1 MMKERL
7 KQLRNIKNCIKE
19 KIKFVLR
26 PFGRG
31 IAYVMKALYKKPL
44 LLNLILSL
52 LLATVLE
59 FCGRQTF
66 DVSTLEFITENT
78 PMFLYSVFIIFFS
91 YSIVLIVSRRIFLY
105 IVISALWGI
114 VGLVNFMMLSSR
126 NTPFTYVDVTLMKS
140 VLPVITNYY
149 SIPEII
155 GMAAMIMIGLVLLV
169 TGFLYL
175 PTEEKKEGKD
185 QRRKFI
191 RNLSGVI
198 IIAAAFIGTTQYG
211 LKNGFITTEIH
222 NIRLAYSDYGTPYCF
237 SVTALKT
244 GIDRPSNYSEEH
256 MKKIVKNVED
266 ASEKEVKKSNVK
278 KKKPNIIFVQLESHF
293 DITQVKGVK
302 FNKDPLENFHKY
314 MREYSSGHTMMPSYG
329 AGTANTEFEIMT
341 QMDLDVFGAAEYPYK
356 TVLQEKTTE
365 SVPTDLK
372 AEGYT
377 AHAIHNNSAA
387 FYDRDLVFSN
397 LGYDTFT
404 SKECMDI
411 KKWTE
416 NGWAEDAIL
425 TEQINDV
432 LDSTENQDFIYT
444 ISVQGHGD
452 YPTTEVLENPTIEV
466 EGIEDEA
473 LRNKYIYYANQV
485 DEMDDFVKQLVESL
499 EKRDEETILVMY
511 GDHLPSLGI
520 EDEDLT
526 YGNKYWTSYFI
537 WDNIGLKKQDGNI
550 EAYQL
555 ASTIMDRIG
564 IHDGILTKFH
574 QTQKGSDTYLKNLT
588 DLQYDIFYGKNYIY
602 DQENP
607 YKPTD
612 ITFGC
617 RNLEVTKI
625 YESDDSI
632 FIVGNNFTN
641 YCNVLVAGNK
651 ISTTFHN
658 EHLLEISKEDIQDGD
673 VFEVDIISKAPRT
686 LRRSAEYQYK
696 KGIDEEK

>member
-1 MMKERL
+1 
-7 KQLRNIKNCIKE
+7 
-19 KIKFVLR
+19 
-26 PFGRG
+26 
-31 IAYVMKALYKKPL
+31 
-44 LLNLILSL
+44 
-52 LLATVLE
+52 
-59 FCGRQTF
+59 
-66 DVSTLEFITENT
+66 
-78 PMFLYSVFIIFFS
+78 
-91 YSIVLIVSRRIFLY
+91 
-105 IVISALWGI
+105 
-114 VGLVNFMMLSSR
+114 
-126 NTPFTYVDVTLMKS
+126 
-140 VLPVITNYY
+140 
-149 SIPEII
+149 
-155 GMAAMIMIGLVLLV
+155 
-169 TGFLYL
+169 
-175 PTEEKKEGKD
+175 
-185 QRRKFI
+185 
-191 RNLSGVI
+191 
-198 IIAAAFIGTTQYG
+198 
-211 LKNGFITTEIH
+211 
-222 NIRLAYSDYGTPYCF
+222 
-237 SVTALKT
+237 
-244 GIDRPSNYSEEH
+244 
-256 MKKIVKNVED
+256 
-266 ASEKEVKKSNVK
+266 
-278 KKKPNIIFVQLESHF
+278 
-293 DITQVKGVK
+293 
-302 FNKDPLENFHKY
+302 
-314 MREYSSGHTMMPSYG
+314 
-329 AGTANTEFEIMT
+329 
-341 QMDLDVFGAAEYPYK
+341 
-356 TVLQEKTTE
+356 
-365 SVPTDLK
+365 
-372 AEGYT
+372 
-377 AHAIHNNSAA
+377 
-387 FYDRDLVFSN
+387 
-397 LGYDTFT
+397 
-404 SKECMDI
+404 MDI